1 MVVRSADL
9 IQATQG
15 CVLRPL
21 EEQVVHTQQHFV
33 LRVLHGAKT
42 YLALYL
48 LCDLAKMQATRRGL
62 PRPASEF

>member
-21 EEQVVHTQQHFV
+21 EEQVVHMQQLFF
-33 LRVLHGAKT
+33 LRVLHGANT
-42 YLALYL
+42 YTAL
-48 LCDLAKMQATRRGL
+48 
-62 PRPASEF
+62 